1 MTRLSFVAVLALAA
15 ACASPTAP
23 SDTGSTSV
31 TTPSSPLP
39 ATAAATNPSF
49 EQQVLTLVNHE
60 RATGATCGG
69 TPYPPA
75 APLSMD
81 ASLRKA
87 ARDHSIDMALDNY
100 FSHIG
105 LDGRSFSD
113 RIRDAGYT
121 GSAPLGEN
129 IAAGQVSSQSVVDG
143 WMASV
148 THCENIMQ
156 ADFQDLGVG
165 YALRSGSRYRH
176 YWSQSF
182 GGGN

>member
-1 MTRLSFVAVLALAA
+1 MTRLSFAGFLALAA

-31 TTPSSPLP
+31 TTASSPLP
-39 ATAAATNPSF
+39 ATAVETNPSF
-49 EQQVLTLVNHE
+49 EQQVLTLVNQE
-60 RATGATCGG
+60 RATGATCSG
-69 TPYPPA
+69 TPYPPV

-81 ASLRKA
+81 PNLRTA
-87 ARDHSIDMALDNY
+87 ARDHSTDMALDNY
-100 FSHIG
+100 FSHTG
-105 LDGRSFSD
+105 LDGRSFTD

-121 GSAPLGEN
+121 GHAPLGEN
-129 IAAGQVSSQSVVDG
+129 IAAGQVSSRSVVDG

-148 THCENIMQ
+148 GHCENIMQ
-156 ADFQDLGVG
+156 AEFHDLGVG

-176 YWSQSF
+176 YWSQNF